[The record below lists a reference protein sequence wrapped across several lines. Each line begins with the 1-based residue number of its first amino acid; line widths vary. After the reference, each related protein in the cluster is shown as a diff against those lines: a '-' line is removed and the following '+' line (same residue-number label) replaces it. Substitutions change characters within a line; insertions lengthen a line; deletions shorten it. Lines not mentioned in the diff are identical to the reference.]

1 LGKVKNKLKTLLV
14 IEDDQG
20 IQSQLRW
27 CFDDY
32 KVLMAEDR
40 ASAVELVK
48 QEKPAVITLD
58 LGLPPDP
65 ENASEGLAALEEIL
79 SIAPETK
86 VIVVTGND
94 DRENAV
100 KAIGAGAYDFYQ
112 KPIDAEILS
121 MIIDRAYEVYELEKE
136 NSELS
141 RFQINSPLG
150 GIITSSPQMMKV
162 CQTIEKVSP
171 TNATVLIEGESGTG
185 KELVARALHDLSARS
200 SENFVAINCAAIPE
214 TLLESELF
222 GYEKGAFTGAAK
234 TTLGK
239 IETAQGGTF
248 FLDEVGDLP
257 MSLQVKLLRF
267 LQERIIERV
276 GGRKEIPVD
285 VRVVCATHRHLDDMI
300 KSGSFR
306 EDLYYRISEL
316 PIRIPSLRERPGD
329 SVLLARFFL
338 EKYAKEQGRTIRGYT
353 KDALRLVERYEWP
366 GNVRELENKI
376 KRAVIMCESKQ
387 IRAEDIDINIDTEDE
402 QELFNLKDVR
412 ENAERM
418 AIIRALG
425 VKDGNVSQ
433 AAELLGI
440 TRPTLYTL
448 LNKYGMKA

>member
-1 LGKVKNKLKTLLV
+1 MGKVKNKLKTLLV